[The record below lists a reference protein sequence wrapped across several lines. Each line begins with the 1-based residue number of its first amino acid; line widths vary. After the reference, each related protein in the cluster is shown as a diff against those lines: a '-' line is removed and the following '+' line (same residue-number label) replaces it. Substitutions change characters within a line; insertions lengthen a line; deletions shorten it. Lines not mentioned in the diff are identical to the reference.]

1 MPRKCIATFDG
12 VPCRTN
18 YDATKTSPTEKHTV
32 FGFPKSVDQQNRWVA
47 ALPKQPKC
55 KISKTVGICAKHWH
69 PDVEKVK
76 VQGGASRP
84 IEPPSIFKEC
94 DVKKI
99 SPRNPTSRSV
109 TAEARKENEDVSKS
123 TAQKLEV
130 IFDTVDSWDE
140 FVQYAYKFSP
150 ELIIDSSDPDSLRL
164 FKITGMPPE
173 VEFSVMINN
182 DYHVEAYR
190 GNHKVPVRDL
200 INGFSVRLNK

>member
-12 VPCRTN
+12 VSCRTN

-94 DVKKI
+94 DVEKI

-109 TAEARKENEDVSKS
+109 TAEARKENEEVSKS
-123 TAQKLEV
+123 TAKKLEV
-130 IFDTVDSWDE
+130 IFDTVYSMKHRICHPRRNHTCIMCHSML
-140 FVQYAYKFSP
+140 QKSKISP
-150 ELIIDSSDPDSLRL
+150 VLMTEHM
-164 FKITGMPPE
+164 T
-173 VEFSVMINN
+173 
-182 DYHVEAYR
+182 
-190 GNHKVPVRDL
+190 
-200 INGFSVRLNK
+200 